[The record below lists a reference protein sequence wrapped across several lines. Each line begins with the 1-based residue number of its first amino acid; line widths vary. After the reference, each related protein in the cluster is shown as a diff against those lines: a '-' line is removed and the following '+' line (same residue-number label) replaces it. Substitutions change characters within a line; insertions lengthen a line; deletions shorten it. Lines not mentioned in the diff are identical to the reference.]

1 MLTGF
6 PPIGRYKVLIK
17 CCTYNQSK
25 YITDA
30 LKGFVKQQTNF
41 PFLAY
46 VVDDASTDG
55 EQEVIKEWINEH
67 CNPDDVSEYDNE
79 YAYIIMS
86 KDKDNENC
94 TYAIH
99 LLKKNLYGK
108 PEKMTIHNFWREQ
121 CEYEAMCEG
130 DDFWIDEKKLQKQ
143 VNIMDNNPN
152 IGFVYTAFETANKD
166 GEFTKYDWCEERMES
181 ARSGDI
187 FAALLDHNFILTLT
201 MCVRM
206 DLVKKY
212 VSLDRSNCPSIDYF
226 MYLFFSGNA
235 YGEYVPEKMGCYRV
249 VPSGMVQSSL
259 ERVNRLCDRA
269 AVRISLLY
277 LKGIFF
283 KRSFWSDVNIKS
295 VILMKLHR
303 VQKRGLVDASECKEV
318 IKEHPL
324 ILMYLPIAL
333 SYVLYGR
340 FKRLI
345 CKSKA

>member
-1 MLTGF
+1 M
-6 PPIGRYKVLIK
+6 PIFKQDYKVLVR
-17 CCTYNQSK
+17 CFTFNHSK
-25 YITDA
+25 YIKDA
-30 LKGFVKQQTNF
+30 LDGFVMQKTDF
-41 PFLAY
+41 PFVCAI
-46 VVDDASTDG
+46 VDDCSTDG
-55 EQEVIKEWINEH
+55 EQDVIQSYLNTEFNMDSAELYETDYANIIVAEHKTNINCSFAVFFLKYNH
-67 CNPDDVSEYDNE
+67 YSIKKPKTPY
-79 YAYIIMS
+79 
-86 KDKDNENC
+86 
-94 TYAIH
+94 
-99 LLKKNLYGK
+99 LLPLRD
-108 PEKMTIHNFWREQ
+108 I
-121 CEYEAMCEG
+121 CSYEAICEG

-318 IKEHPL
+318 IKEYPL

-345 CKSKA
+345 CKSKV